1 MNKFISKDSDLK
13 LITDKD
19 VHEYAVHEGPRIVLN
34 SI

>member
-1 MNKFISKDSDLK
+1 MNKFVSKVSNLK

-19 VHEYAVHEGPRIVLN
+19 VHEYAVHEGLRIVLN